1 MFSKEPAAFPRS
13 VALKKQKN
21 KLTIQKSLKS
31 LFFRALEAHRL
42 AHRVRTGPEELSM
55 KLGSKKIAI
64 SNLLVRLGSTFC
76 HFFRTSVGRLLL

>member
-1 MFSKEPAAFPRS
+1 ME
-13 VALKKQKN
+13 VV
-21 KLTIQKSLKS
+21 
-31 LFFRALEAHRL
+31 RALEAHRL

>member
-1 MFSKEPAAFPRS
+1 MASKQLEQEPKEQKKCRVL
-13 VALKKQKN
+13 VAHQ
-21 KLTIQKSLKS
+21 
-31 LFFRALEAHRL
+31 L